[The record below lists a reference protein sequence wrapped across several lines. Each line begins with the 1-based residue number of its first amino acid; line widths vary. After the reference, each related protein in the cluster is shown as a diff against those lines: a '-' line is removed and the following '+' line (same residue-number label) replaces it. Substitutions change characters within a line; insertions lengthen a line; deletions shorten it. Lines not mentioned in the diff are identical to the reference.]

1 MKPIAGDISL
11 RRLSED
17 DIQGLIT
24 LSAAVGWD
32 YEQEEVLTVLK
43 SGTVLGH
50 KTMAG
55 VLISC
60 AALIP
65 YDRSLAWL
73 GLVITDPG
81 FRGKGLAKK
90 VVQGCLEL
98 AADGTSI
105 LLVATEE
112 GRPLYLKLGF
122 SEVDTIHKYL
132 CRNYNQPAVPEKGK
146 VSIIK
151 GFSPDYFESLVE
163 FDKPAFGD
171 GRTVFLKNRIAQAK
185 RCLLAFDAEG
195 KLIGYGLSI
204 QGPVNLILG
213 PIAAEDTETA
223 SLLLDRLANGHQ
235 GQLRIDVP
243 SGQDDFMKILEYS
256 GFTLSASPPV
266 MVLHAEAMPA
276 RNGRLFALAA
286 QAFG

>member
-1 MKPIAGDISL
+1 MKQVSEGIL
-11 RRLSED
+11 LMRLNED
-17 DIQGLIT
+17 DVQGLIR

-50 KTMAG
+50 KTKDG
-55 VLISC
+55 ELVSC

-65 YDRSLAWL
+65 YDKSLAWL
-73 GLVITDPG
+73 GLVIVDPG

-90 VVQGCLEL
+90 VVQGCMEL

-112 GRPLYLKLGF
+112 GRPLYLKMGF

-132 CRNYNQPAVPEKGK
+132 CRDYNQPSVSKKGK
-146 VSIIK
+146 VSVIK
-151 GFSPDYFESLVE
+151 EFSPDYFDSLVE

-185 RCLLAFDAEG
+185 QCLLAFDAEG
-195 KLIGYGLSI
+195 KLLGYGLSI

-213 PIAAEDTETA
+213 PIAAEDPETA

-266 MVLHAEAMPA
+266 MSLHAKAMPA